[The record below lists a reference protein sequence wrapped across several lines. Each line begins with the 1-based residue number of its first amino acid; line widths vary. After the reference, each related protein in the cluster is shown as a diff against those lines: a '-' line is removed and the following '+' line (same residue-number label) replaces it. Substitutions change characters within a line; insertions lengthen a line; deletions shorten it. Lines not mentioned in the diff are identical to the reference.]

1 MHEGHG
7 RAQTVQLLID
17 RGDCLPAWLTSV
29 TIRLCVDRLRARTA
43 VPGWITGNRRP
54 RRRDPWRER
63 WSTISRYP
71 RRMRAPTAATLRLRA
86 ALELH
91 RSRVGGV
98 LDQYGATNLR
108 LFGSVARG
116 DARED
121 SDLDLL
127 VDLAPGAGNEMLRV
141 SGLAEELSEL
151 LGVRVDVV
159 AATLLRDEVSATAL
173 GDAVAV

>member
-1 MHEGHG
+1 M
-7 RAQTVQLLID
+7 
-17 RGDCLPAWLTSV
+17 
-29 TIRLCVDRLRARTA
+29 
-43 VPGWITGNRRP
+43 
-54 RRRDPWRER
+54 RE
-63 WSTISRYP
+63 
-71 RRMRAPTAATLRLRA
+71 PTAATLRLRA
-86 ALELH
+86 ALKLH
-91 RSRVGGV
+91 RSRIGDV
-98 LDQYGATNLR
+98 LEGYCATNPR

-127 VDLAPGAGNEMLRV
+127 VDLAPGTGNELLRV

-159 AATLLRDEVSATAL
+159 AAPLLRDEVSATAL